1 MVKHLLTLLLLSHG
15 FLLSA
20 QGYRVGDVYIA
31 PDGSKGIVYYV
42 FPDGSGGWM
51 VALNDAS
58 SGCPWGTDQNVLA
71 LTNQA
76 PNQFF
81 QNLLSDT
88 AGYANTQIIRAFQN
102 NSTQYA
108 AGKVDFEHGWVL
120 PSPAQLSM
128 LYGQLPFIQNALVA
142 AGGTALSN
150 NQYWTSAEKN
160 STEAWGISFHEGFF
174 RSKTK
179 DFSFAVRAVRSFSYT
194 VLVPDTSLTY
204 LWNTGSSSPD
214 MVVSPSQTTTYT
226 VTASTSFGCSTTAD
240 QNVIVG
246 TGVEQI
252 LYDTICQGA
261 GYEANGFALTTAE
274 TDTVGVLT
282 LSRTMITSL
291 CTDTVTL
298 LLTVNPPSATTI
310 SQVAC
315 DSYIWNGITY
325 YESGAYTQYFTAAN
339 GCDSTVLLLLSVSAS
354 PVVSVTVGNDTVC
367 AGDNTTLQAW
377 AEDAEI
383 APSYLWSTGDSTATV
398 AVTPSQTSSYT
409 VTVTTPAGCTDQ
421 GHTTVAVVQPQTDI
435 LYDVVCQGVPYSA
448 NGFALSAEETDTT
461 GMLVLKREVPNT
473 FCTDTVMLMLTVNP
487 KVYTNLTHSACD
499 SYTWNGE
506 TYHESGSYS
515 ITFANANG
523 CDSVVSLQLT
533 IFQTPDTT
541 HVRMTTCDSYVW
553 HGETLTQPGTYMH
566 TLESAGGC
574 DSVVVL
580 HLRVES
586 VPEVSVHPAID
597 TICPGD
603 TTVLQAIVD
612 NDSLFAPP
620 PPLPVAIGDI
630 LCTDGTTV
638 KLDQFPSSGKTAMGV
653 VFYVDTTDQHGWAM
667 HLQEQDSVQWCCF
680 PHYASQYLADIP
692 ELTNFDAGSLALYDL
707 DGYHNTQVIRSF
719 TNTGS
724 IAPADCFLAAYS
736 VDFDNGWYLPAIGQ
750 LRVLYGVSLMINPS
764 LLAVG
769 GTPFLQEGTNI
780 HSWDGGYWSST
791 EQSRYYV
798 LFLQSTG
805 IIKSSGKNSGSAG
818 YRVRA
823 VRNF

>member
-1 MVKHLLTLLLLSHG
+1 MSIYGTKCDADSWCAKLLHHVMKHVLTMLLLSHC
-15 FLLSA
+15 LILSA
-20 QGYRVGDVYIA
+20 QGYRIGDVYTA

-42 FPDGSGGWM
+42 NPDGSGGWA
-51 VALNDAS
+51 VALTDAS
-58 SGCPWGTDQNVLA
+58 GPCAWGDVTDVTGLANQN
-71 LTNQA
+71 TDFTQ
-76 PNQFF
+76 Q
-81 QNLLSDT
+81 LLYDT
-88 AGYANTQIIRAFQN
+88 AGYANTQAMRSYQN
-102 NSTQYA
+102 NNAQYA
-108 AGKVDFEHGWVL
+108 AGKVDFSHGWVL

-128 LYGQLPFIQNALVA
+128 LYARLPFISTALTQ
-142 AGGTALSN
+142 AGGSMLINYN
-150 NQYWTSAEKN
+150 NFYYWTSAEKDA
-160 STEAWGISFHEGFF
+160 SEAWSVSSITGCFVPY
-174 RSKTK
+174 TK
-179 DFSFAVRAVRSFSYT
+179 GSMCRVRAVRRF
-194 VLVPDTSLTY
+194 TY
-204 LWNTGSSSPD
+204 G
-214 MVVSPSQTTTYT
+214 
-226 VTASTSFGCSTTAD
+226 
-240 QNVIVG
+240 
-246 TGVEQI
+246 
-252 LYDTICQGA
+252 
-261 GYEANGFALTTAE
+261 
-274 TDTVGVLT
+274 
-282 LSRTMITSL
+282 
-291 CTDTVTL
+291 
-298 LLTVNPPSATTI
+298 
-310 SQVAC
+310 
-315 DSYIWNGITY
+315 
-325 YESGAYTQYFTAAN
+325 
-339 GCDSTVLLLLSVSAS
+339 
-354 PVVSVTVGNDTVC
+354 
-367 AGDNTTLQAW
+367 
-377 AEDAEI
+377 
-383 APSYLWSTGDSTATV
+383 PSYLWSTGDSTASVTV
-398 AVTPSQTSSYT
+398 APSQTSSYT
-409 VTVTTPAGCTDQ
+409 VTVTTLAGCTDQ
-421 GHTTVAVVQPQTDI
+421 GYTTVAVVQPQTDI

-448 NGFALSAEETDTT
+448 NGFTLSAAETDTAGT
-461 GMLVLKREVPNT
+461 LVLKREVPNT

-515 ITFANANG
+515 ITLSNANG
-523 CDSVVSLQLT
+523 CDSVVTLQLT
-533 IFQTPDTT
+533 IFQTPDTA

-553 HGETLTQPGTYMH
+553 HGETLTQPGVYTH

-620 PPLPVAIGDI
+620 PPPPVAIGDI

-780 HSWDGGYWSST
+780 HSWDSGYWSST

-805 IIKSSGKNSGSAG
+805 IIKSSGKNSGGAG